1 MKKQGLSMVSLVA
14 ITAFLLP
21 TEASAFDEEQKRNIR
36 KLAVIDMLDDNF
48 ADTINTAARSH
59 GLDMTWQGASVS
71 QTSGNVQEISKIVA
85 DVYADLALVDGI
97 SPVIDRVYEAKI
109 DEYEATG
116 STLVPQLKSFVD
128 SGTPID
134 MSKIDQDE
142 HAAMLRRAGLA
153 RMIDRT
159 VGRSGTTTTT
169 PASTSSHVGN
179 NGVGHEAGIRAA
191 E

>member
-1 MKKQGLSMVSLVA
+1 MVSLVA
-14 ITAFLLP
+14 IGGFLLP
-21 TEASAFDEEQKRNIR
+21 TKASAFDEEQKRNIR

-59 GLDMTWQGASVS
+59 GLDMTWQGTSVS
-71 QTSGNVQEISKIVA
+71 QTSGNVQEIGNIVA
-85 DVYADLALVDGI
+85 DVYADLAVVDGI
-97 SPVIDRVYEAKI
+97 SPVIERVYEAKI

-128 SGTPID
+128 NGTPID

-142 HAAMLRRAGLA
+142 HTAMLRRAGFT

-159 VGRSGTTTTT
+159 VGRSGTTTTST
-169 PASTSSHVGN
+169 PASTSSPHVGN
-179 NGVGHEAGIRAA
+179 NGVGQQADIRAA